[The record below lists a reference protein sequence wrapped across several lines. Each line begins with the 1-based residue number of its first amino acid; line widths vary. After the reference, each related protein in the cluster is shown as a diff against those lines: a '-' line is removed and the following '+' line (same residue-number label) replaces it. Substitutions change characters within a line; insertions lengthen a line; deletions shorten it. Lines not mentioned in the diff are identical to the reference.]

1 MLNAVKQEEDSMK
14 AYSLGLYEKSMP
26 SDLTW
31 REKLQAAKDAEVTI
45 TVEGPDEEEAYAAMV
60 TFFRENR

>member
-60 TFFRENR
+60 TFFRDNL

>member
-1 MLNAVKQEEDSMK
+1 MLNVVKQEEDSMK

-60 TFFRENR
+60 TFFRENL